1 MLTPTRLMQLDYCL
15 LSVTSHVI
23 ACLLERKRASLD
35 ELLQYSRLSSHEI
48 CESDIL
54 LAITFLYAVGKVSID
69 TDTATISL
77 KNINTQ

>member
-15 LSVTSHVI
+15 LAVTSHVI
-23 ACLLERKRASLD
+23 ACLLERKSASLD
-35 ELLQYSRLSSHEI
+35 ELLRYSRLSSHEI

-69 TDTATISL
+69 TETSTISL
-77 KNINTQ
+77 TITK